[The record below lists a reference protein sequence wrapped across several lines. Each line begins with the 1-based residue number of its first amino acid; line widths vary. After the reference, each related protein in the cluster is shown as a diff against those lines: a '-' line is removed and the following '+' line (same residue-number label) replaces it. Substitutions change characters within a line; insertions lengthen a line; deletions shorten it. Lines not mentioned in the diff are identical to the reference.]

1 MFVVSI
7 SFVFKSFWDC
17 SRFDKSGFVDDE
29 YGIVAAD
36 KVDGL
41 DPVVLLL
48 LFSFDFLEFSLED
61 EEDESCF
68 LFDLDDELFIKLD
81 EVEFEVADNSN
92 WAFDIIDLFLLLE
105 LIKSIFPLPNELLS
119 INKI

>member
-1 MFVVSI
+1 
-7 SFVFKSFWDC
+7 
-17 SRFDKSGFVDDE
+17 
-29 YGIVAAD
+29 
-36 KVDGL
+36 VDGL

-92 WAFDIIDLFLLLE
+92 
-105 LIKSIFPLPNELLS
+105 
-119 INKI
+119 